1 MKYRFMLI
9 DDDGIFNM
17 LNKKVISESGLA
29 EEIIVHTSAE
39 DALHHLDR
47 EIANG
52 DGLPHVLFLD
62 IRMPLMDG
70 FEFLDELGKRSGGK
84 LNNTSVFMLTSSL
97 DLNDRARS
105 MAYPQVKGF
114 CTKNLDRAK
123 LDECVATVKNV

>member
-17 LNKKVISESGLA
+17 LNKKVITESGLA

-39 DALHHLDR
+39 EALHNLDV
-47 EIANG
+47 EITEG
-52 DGLPHVLFLD
+52 KGLPHVLFLD

-70 FEFLDELGKRSGGK
+70 FEFLEELRKRPDNK
-84 LNNTSVFMLTSSL
+84 LKEMSIFMLTSSL

-105 MAYPQVKGF
+105 MEYPQVKGF

-123 LDECVATVKNV
+123 LDECVASVKAS

>member
-17 LNKKVISESGLA
+17 LNKKVITESGMA

-39 DALHHLDR
+39 DALRTLDS
-47 EIANG
+47 ELESG
-52 DGLPHVLFLD
+52 KPLPHVLFLD

-70 FEFLDELGKRSGGK
+70 FEFLEELRKRSSDQLG
-84 LNNTSVFMLTSSL
+84 SMSIFMLTSSL

-105 MAYPQVKGF
+105 MEYPLVKGF
-114 CTKNLDRAK
+114 CTKNLDKAK
-123 LDECVATVKNV
+123 LSECVATVKAA